1 MISIQEV
8 DVNDAPL
15 LENIAELISLAFNQ
29 DRPEIE
35 LLKKNIYCEESSLSS
50 IFLVAF
56 DGEDLVGCNAFIA
69 NDFYVNQEFVS
80 CFQSC
85 WSATHP
91 QYQGQ
96 GIFIAIQEEAKIIL
110 AKTGGSFIYGLP
122 NDASHPIFVKKLN
135 FFEVD
140 CLFTRIPNIPMI
152 RNLWINESF
161 VMNHGNARTIEV
173 NEKQISKF
181 KKNLNSNIVEM
192 QVDDSYAWGKIE
204 SRKKFNLK
212 IKVFTLGGM
221 HINASKDFLIIL
233 NEIYSLDCH
242 FIEIFSCKSNSCN
255 NFFKNWKKSLS
266 HRFIFYNLTND
277 QNNFQNINLMK
288 GISDTF

>member
-1 MISIQEV
+1 MISIKEV
-8 DVNDAPL
+8 DFSNAPV
-15 LENIAELISLAFNQ
+15 LEKITELISLAFKQ
-29 DRPEIE
+29 DRPEIDF
-35 LLKKNIYCEESSLSS
+35 LKKNIYCKESSLPSM
-50 IFLVAF
+50 FLVAF

-69 NDFYVNQEFVS
+69 NDFCINKEFIS

-110 AKTGGSFIYGLP
+110 AKRGGSFIYGLP

-135 FFEVD
+135 FFEAE
-140 CLFTRIPNIPMI
+140 CLFTRIPNIPI
-152 RNLWINESF
+152 VRNLWINKYF
-161 VMNHGNARTIEV
+161 VIDKGNALAIEA
-173 NEKQISKF
+173 NEQQISKF
-181 KKNLNSNIVEM
+181 KKYLNRNIVEM
-192 QVDDSYAWGKIE
+192 QAGNSYAWGKIE
-204 SRKKFNLK
+204 IRKKLNLN
-212 IKVFTLGGM
+212 IKVFTLGGIK
-221 HINASKDFLIIL
+221 INASKDFTTIL

-242 FIEIFSCKSNSCN
+242 FIEILSCKSNEHN
-255 NFFKNWKKSLS
+255 NFFKHWRRSPS
-266 HRFIFYNLTND
+266 YRFIFFNLQND

>member
-8 DVNDAPL
+8 DINDARL
-15 LENIAELISLAFNQ
+15 LVKIAELISLAFNQ
-29 DRPEIE
+29 DKPEIE
-35 LLKKNIYCEESSLSS
+35 FLKKNILCEESSLPS

-56 DGEDLVGCNAFIA
+56 DGDHLVGCNAFIA
-69 NDFYVNQEFVS
+69 NDFCVNQEFVP

-91 QYQGQ
+91 EYQGQ
-96 GIFIAIQEEAKIIL
+96 GIFIAIQQEAKNIL
-110 AKTGGSFIYGLP
+110 AERGGSFIYGLP

-140 CLFTRIPNIPMI
+140 CLFARIPNIPII
-152 RNLWINESF
+152 RNLWINKSF
-161 VMNHGNARTIEV
+161 VINRGNTQTIEV
-173 NEKQISKF
+173 NERQIAKF
-181 KKNLNSNIVEM
+181 KKNLNSNIIEM
-192 QVDDSYAWGKIE
+192 QVGSSYAWGKIQ
-204 SRKKFNLK
+204 SRKKFNLN

-221 HINASKDFLIIL
+221 YINTSKDFLTIL

-242 FIEIFSCKSNSCN
+242 FIEILSCKSNSCN

-266 HRFIFYNLTND
+266 HRFIFYNLTNV